1 MPVSADALRDAFVAA
16 CDSELRAL
24 KPGNVHDYADGHGMT
39 VDDFRASAV
48 AAAEP
53 LCRPGLSVGARIE
66 AAITATR
73 TVLACNTN
81 LGIVLLASP
90 LVAAAERA
98 APGGLG
104 RALSATLAQLT
115 VSDASAAY
123 AAIRLAGPGGL
134 GRVAAQDVGGEPTIT
149 LRAAM
154 GLAAARDR
162 VARQYVTDFAD
173 VFAIGVAGLAA
184 AERRGTALDWATSE
198 IYLQFLAAFPDS
210 HVARKLGPSVA
221 EEVRAAASALAASL
235 ASVADPR
242 RRVKALLDFD
252 TALKRRGINPGTA
265 ADLTVAS
272 LLVRGIEPIVDAVE

>member
-16 CDSELRAL
+16 CDSELRAV

-39 VDDFRASAV
+39 VGDFRASAV

-115 VSDASAAY
+115 VSHASAAY
-123 AAIRLAGPGGL
+123 AAIRLADPGGL
-134 GRVAAQDVGGEPTIT
+134 GRVAAP
-149 LRAAM
+149 
-154 GLAAARDR
+154 
-162 VARQYVTDFAD
+162 
-173 VFAIGVAGLAA
+173 
-184 AERRGTALDWATSE
+184 
-198 IYLQFLAAFPDS
+198 
-210 HVARKLGPSVA
+210 
-221 EEVRAAASALAASL
+221 
-235 ASVADPR
+235 
-242 RRVKALLDFD
+242 
-252 TALKRRGINPGTA
+252 
-265 ADLTVAS
+265 
-272 LLVRGIEPIVDAVE
+272 